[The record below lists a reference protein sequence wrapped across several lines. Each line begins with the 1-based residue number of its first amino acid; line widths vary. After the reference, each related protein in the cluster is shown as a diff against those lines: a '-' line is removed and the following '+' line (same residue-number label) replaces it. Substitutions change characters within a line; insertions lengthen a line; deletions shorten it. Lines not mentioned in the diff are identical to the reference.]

1 MNYDT
6 GSGAEKMN
14 SGVEELRKMKEDA
27 KQQADKRGTSM
38 LIGNR
43 VGMMRQ
49 KRDNRKMER

>member
-6 GSGAEKMN
+6 GSGMEKMN
-14 SGVEELRKMKEDA
+14 SGVEELRKMKEEA

>member
-6 GSGAEKMN
+6 GSGTEKMN
-14 SGVEELRKMKEDA
+14 SGVEELRKMKEEA